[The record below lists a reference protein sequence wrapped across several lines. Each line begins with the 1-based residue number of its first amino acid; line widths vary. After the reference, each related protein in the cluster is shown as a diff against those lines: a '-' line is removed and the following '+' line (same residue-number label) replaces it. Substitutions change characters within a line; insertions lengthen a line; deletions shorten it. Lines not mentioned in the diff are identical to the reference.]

1 MCGLFFKEFRV
12 FKRKFRVHNFLGLLV
27 LVNDIYLETKRC
39 AIPNL
44 FHNSSEVIVSS
55 LFLNFIN

>member
-27 LVNDIYLETKRC
+27 LTDDNYLETKRC

-44 FHNSSEVIVSS
+44 FHNSSEVIGLKSI
-55 LFLNFIN
+55 FNFIN